1 MVGAGSDLGRSWA
14 AATLAL
20 LMAQEQGDYC
30 KKLMLKAGGF
40 MPILTLSGLA
50 DKRRAMPVSEQV
62 ASNARAALAA
72 LALSPDAAS
81 QLRQLQGGDFL
92 QSGRQDL
99 LALCTRTGAR
109 QPRQVVITTPKLH
122 RDSRPSTPLVPILSR
137 PNSVQQQIPPVKPH
151 AASRPSS
158 GSPASAQLSEKSSTT
173 FAAPPG
179 LLPFGNTAAAGY
191 GSLDED
197 SRLVNEEAELLLG
210 DFRAPDDLE
219 MAKLLRE
226 EMERLKEETLKAEQ
240 SAEEQARFEELEADQ
255 LLQEEMIYT
264 LDSRA
269 GRSKASR
276 TKMR

>member
-1 MVGAGSDLGRSWA
+1 MIEDGVTTEAVLQNLKSGSEESKLSGVKMLLQLLETDSKQAVPFLHWA

-109 QPRQVVITTPKLH
+109 QPR
-122 RDSRPSTPLVPILSR
+122 
-137 PNSVQQQIPPVKPH
+137 
-151 AASRPSS
+151 
-158 GSPASAQLSEKSSTT
+158 QLSEKSSTT